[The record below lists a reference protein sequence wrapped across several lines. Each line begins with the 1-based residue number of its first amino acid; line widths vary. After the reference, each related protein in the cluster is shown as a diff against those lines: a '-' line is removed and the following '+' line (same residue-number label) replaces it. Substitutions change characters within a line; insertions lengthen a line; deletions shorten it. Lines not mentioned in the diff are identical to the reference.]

1 MAPIEQMTVIGDRYE
16 VVGALDAGGTGVV
29 YRALDRRLGRPVAV
43 KVVRTTEPRLARRSA
58 REARLL
64 ARVNHPNVVRVYDA
78 GVHDDHPY
86 IVTELV
92 GGRPL
97 SHLLGDGRLTPEMTA
112 AVGAGAAA
120 GLAATHRVGIVH
132 RDLKPANILVSDR
145 GVVRLLDYG
154 VASIADGDTLTLDGE
169 VVGTP
174 RYLAPEQ
181 VSGGDVG
188 PAADVYALGLVLIEC
203 LTGQHPFGGTAMESM
218 GARLTREPA
227 VPAPPTEAWTGILAA
242 MTARE
247 PDRRPTAAEV
257 AELLGPIGAGADL
270 LRLVSPNDITEVR
283 DGITTTELMPSLI
296 PSTEP
301 TGVMATGD
309 VATGVMATGV
319 MATGDLATGTGP
331 RAARPRRRRRRAAL
345 LVVGVLALAGSAVG
359 ALMVAD
365 RAGEGGTTPST
376 ASTAPPPSSAPAPT
390 TIRVPTTTVRPTTT
404 TAPATTTTT
413 TGKGR
418 GGKPGKGR
426 PGH

>member
-1 MAPIEQMTVIGDRYE
+1 VAPIEQMTVIGDRYE

-97 SHLLGDGRLTPEMTA
+97 SHLLGDGRLAPEMTA

-218 GARLTREPA
+218 GARLTREPT
-227 VPAPPTEAWTGILAA
+227 VPALPTEPWTAILAA

-257 AELLGPIGAGADL
+257 AERLGPIGAGADL
-270 LRLVSPNDITEVR
+270 RRLVSPNDITETR
-283 DGITTTELMPSLI
+283 DGITTTELMPSLV

-301 TGVMATGD
+301 
-309 VATGVMATGV
+309 TGVMATGV
-319 MATGDLATGTGP
+319 MATGDPATGTRP
-331 RAARPRRRRRRAAL
+331 RAARPRRRRRRAVL

-359 ALMVAD
+359 SLVVAD
-365 RAGEGGTTPST
+365 RAGEGGTTPTT
-376 ASTAPPPSSAPAPT
+376 ASTAPSTSSAPTPT

-404 TAPATTTTT
+404 TAPPTTTTT

-426 PGH
+426 PGR